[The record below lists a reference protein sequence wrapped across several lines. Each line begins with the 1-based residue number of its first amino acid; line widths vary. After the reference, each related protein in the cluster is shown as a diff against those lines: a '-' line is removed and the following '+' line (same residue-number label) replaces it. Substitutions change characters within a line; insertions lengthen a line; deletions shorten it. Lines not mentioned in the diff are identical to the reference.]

1 MFVANRKSLEGG
13 KVNEDRYASWA
24 ALSGALATILI
35 VGAFGAL
42 VLPNA
47 PDTDASATAWASYYI
62 DHGSRIQVGI
72 TIAGVGL
79 FFFTWF
85 LGSVRS
91 ALAAAEGGQR
101 RLTAVAFGGGIVAIV
116 TLLIALS
123 ATAVAALRPSEVAP
137 SITRAMSDLGVMAGG
152 PGAAGFTA
160 FFGAIAIVGYR
171 YRPFPAW
178 VAGFCALAAITQPL
192 AYGVAVTD
200 SGVFAADGILGG
212 FIPIITFVLAM
223 MTLSA
228 ALVRKPAGRA
238 GQGGAQ

>member
-1 MFVANRKSLEGG
+1 MNR
-13 KVNEDRYASWA
+13 DRYASWA

-47 PDTDASATAWASYYI
+47 PDTDASPTAWASYYI

-79 FFFTWF
+79 FFFAWF

-91 ALAAAEGGQR
+91 ALARAEGGQP
-101 RLTAVAFGGGIVAIV
+101 RLAAVAFGGGIVSIV

-123 ATAVAALRPSEVAP
+123 ATAVAALRPTDVAP
-137 SITRAMSDLGVMAGG
+137 GITRAMTDLGAVAGG

-160 FFGAIAIVGYR
+160 FFAAVAIGGYR
-171 YRPFPAW
+171 YRAVPAP
-178 VAGFCALAAITQPL
+178 VAGFSALAAITQPL

-200 SGVFAADGILGG
+200 SGVFAADGVLGA

-228 ALVRKPAGRA
+228 ALVRKPAGYA
-238 GQGGAQ
+238 GPAGLSRSR